1 MKHLMRMGFQIKPP
15 SSITTPVC
23 SSRALLHLSSLFRSP
38 RKSDS
43 PFKGT
48 SSQHPAEP
56 TPGNINFLF
65 LQIAEILGA
74 YEVISARNAV
84 GICVSDKTKVEK
96 SDFSGAMSGCSP
108 DVCENAQEEKR
119 AILVSGAVRDIS
131 PLVRQVADAVRAGDD
146 TILMEERLER
156 MNCRFDADVVE
167 EVLKGCFEVP
177 HLAFRFFNW
186 VTNRDGV
193 RHTTDTYNTMMYVA
207 GEAQELGWLDR
218 LADDMNEKGVEK
230 DLKTWTIL
238 ISQYGKRKQLGKV
251 LICFEQMKKSG
262 FEPGT
267 QTYQMVIQSACN
279 GGKGEIALELY
290 KEMLLGNMEVDISL
304 YQVLLDSLAKLGDSE
319 AVNLIA
325 DDMTR
330 VSQIPGRDA
339 YLLVLKSYCE
349 ARRIREALELIRDLK
364 DKRIP
369 LDLEYFETLVKG
381 LCRADR
387 IGDALEIIEIMK
399 KKNLD
404 SGKVYDFVISAHLR
418 SKELSEAFDLFESM
432 KQSGFSPTTSTYT
445 ELIQH
450 LFNSD
455 EYEKGCKLYDEML
468 ERGLDVD
475 SEVIMA
481 VVAGHVHHD
490 HLSEA
495 WEVFRSMKPTWKS
508 YSVFIKEL
516 CRVSRIDQVLK
527 VMHEMQESDSSINDE
542 IFEWVISCMERNGE
556 VENVVKWNRKP
567 RLKLSKE
574 LAKTVPRAYS
584 DQDLQEV
591 VGIISSSS
599 GEWSLIEEALEKCD
613 IKFTPELVLE
623 VLRKC
628 SIHGNKAL
636 NFFSWVGKQAGYSHT
651 AETYNMAMKI
661 SGRGKDFK
669 HMRSLFHEMRR
680 KRYSV
685 SPDTWTIMIM
695 QYGRTGL
702 TEIAL
707 KIFEDM
713 KASGSNPTES
723 TYKHL
728 IICLCE
734 GKGRKVDEAMKIFQE
749 MIRAG
754 FIPDREMAE
763 TYIRCLCE
771 SGKLPEAR
779 RCIKSLCNEKQ
790 PEKAVETLEKMQQ
803 EGCKPSIVTHS
814 AMIRGY
820 MNLRRTSEAWS
831 VFRRLKQEGPS
842 PDFQTYSMFISCLCK
857 AEESEQALQLV
868 SEMMESKIVPSTY
881 IFRQVFFGLNRED
894 KQDLARSVLQQ
905 KWDLIKKRKF
915 LT

>member
-556 VENVVKWNRKP
+556 VENVVKVKQLQRTYRLGSQEAANDDTSTAQVVDVKWNRKP

-771 SGKLPEAR
+771 SGSETHAR
-779 RCIKSLCNEKQ
+779 PINSWQPCPRVTKSRKN
-790 PEKAVETLEKMQQ
+790 
-803 EGCKPSIVTHS
+803 
-814 AMIRGY
+814 RG
-820 MNLRRTSEAWS
+820 
-831 VFRRLKQEGPS
+831 G
-842 PDFQTYSMFISCLCK
+842 ICK
-857 AEESEQALQLV
+857 ARFNEGIWDPSNIPCLHIPDNPFLQG
-868 SEMMESKIVPSTY
+868 EAT
-881 IFRQVFFGLNRED
+881 REG
-894 KQDLARSVLQQ
+894 S
-905 KWDLIKKRKF
+905 
-915 LT
+915 